1 MRIEPTFDF
10 PEELASLN
18 KERALVPLA
27 NPRLAPI
34 RLPGLGGETGR
45 GKVDHLSEISA
56 DYDVHYISPREMVDL
71 SLDLYAIGFL
81 TREQHHTLAFQSELM
96 PNFDVTIGALTGERA
111 DPDRPRDYTAIWRA
125 RLAFE
130 TQYGAD
136 HPRIVERTAKILK
149 LLQSLESAKKDDFG

>member
-10 PEELASLN
+10 PEDLAWMD
-18 KERALVPLA
+18 KERALVPLP
-27 NPRLAPI
+27 NPRRPRI
-34 RLPGLGGETGR
+34 GLPGLGDEFGPGN
-45 GKVDHLSEISA
+45 VDHLSEISA
-56 DYDVHYISPREMVDL
+56 DYDVRYITPREMVDL

-81 TREQHHTLAFQSELM
+81 TREQHRALAFQSELM
-96 PNFDVTIGALTGERA
+96 PNFDATIGALTGERA

-136 HPRIVERTAKILK
+136 HPRIVERTTKILK
-149 LLQSLESAKKDDFG
+149 LLQSLKSANKDPFG

>member
-10 PEELASLN
+10 PEDLAWIDQ
-18 KERALVPLA
+18 ERALVPQL
-27 NPRLAPI
+27 NPRLPRI
-34 RLPGLGGETGR
+34 RLPGLGGEFGR
-45 GKVDHLSEISA
+45 GNPDHLSEISA
-56 DYDVHYISPREMVDL
+56 DYDVHCITPRKMVDL
-71 SLDLYAIGFL
+71 SFDLYAIGLL
-81 TREQHHTLAFQSELM
+81 TREQHHALAFQSELM

-136 HPRIVERTAKILK
+136 HSRIVERTAKILK